1 MVHLQNAVI
10 AVVVN
15 AVNVSMP
22 AVIDAEQ
29 L

>member
-10 AVVVN
+10 VVVVN